1 MLILIIVLFFS
12 KTENYLFLLSLYKD
26 TAENN
31 QTLSKALGK
40 GFERSVY
47 QNEYKIKS
55 ENNITMNQ
63 YIYFLESNFVRDKE
77 LLHELFLTTGQ
88 KTKTRNVFFNN
99 MSTDTN
105 LTKA

>member
-1 MLILIIVLFFS
+1 
-12 KTENYLFLLSLYKD
+12 
-26 TAENN
+26 
-31 QTLSKALGK
+31 
-40 GFERSVY
+40 
-47 QNEYKIKS
+47 
-55 ENNITMNQ
+55 MNQ